1 MDVAR
6 VTALCRDTV
15 GLLLY
20 DTRTVTPNRELAI
33 ELYWRMAPKYDRR
46 GARWPFAGLRRRAVE
61 LLKLRPGEA
70 VLDVGCGTGLAFP
83 LLEEAI
89 GPQGRIIAIDQSPE
103 MLTRA
108 RERVEAKGWQ
118 NVTLI
123 ESPVEEADIPG
134 QVDAALF
141 AFSHDIARSPLAVEN
156 VVQHVKLG
164 GRVAVVGVTWGP
176 WWALPFNLIQW
187 LTMRRGATT
196 YEGLDRPW
204 SNLEK
209 VIVGLQVTKPVV
221 RLLYGSYY
229 FAWGARP

>member
-1 MDVAR
+1 
-6 VTALCRDTV
+6 
-15 GLLLY
+15 
-20 DTRTVTPNRELAI
+20 
-33 ELYWRMAPKYDRR
+33 MAPKYDR
-46 GARWPFAGLRRRAVE
+46 GAAKWPFAGLRRRAVD
-61 LLKLRPGEA
+61 LLDLNPGDS

-89 GPQGRIIAIDQSPE
+89 GPEGRIIAIDQSPE
-103 MLTRA
+103 MLGRA
-108 RERVEAKGWQ
+108 RASVEASGWKNIQ
-118 NVTLI
+118 VI
-123 ESPVEEADIPG
+123 QSRIEEAAIPG

-141 AFSHDIARSPLAVEN
+141 AFSHDIARSPEAVEN
-156 VVQHVKLG
+156 VVQHLKPG
-164 GRVAVVGVTWGP
+164 GRVAAVGVTWGP

-209 VIVGLQVTKPVV
+209 LIPGLQVTKPGV
-221 RLLYGSYY
+221 RFHYGSYY

>member
-1 MDVAR
+1 M
-6 VTALCRDTV
+6 
-15 GLLLY
+15 
-20 DTRTVTPNRELAI
+20 PPSRELALA
-33 ELYWRMAPKYDRR
+33 LYRRMAPRYDR
-46 GARWPFAGLRRRAVE
+46 GAARWPFAGLRRRAVD
-61 LLKLRPGEA
+61 LLDLKPGDS

-89 GPQGRIIAIDQSPE
+89 GPPGRIIGIDQSPE
-103 MLTRA
+103 MLARA
-108 RERVEAKGWQ
+108 GERVKVNGWE
-118 NVTLI
+118 NITLI
-123 ESPVEEADIPG
+123 QAPVQEAAIPR

-141 AFSHDIARSPLAVEN
+141 ALSHDIMRSRAAVEN
-156 VVQHVKLG
+156 VVQHVKPG
-164 GRVAVVGVTWGP
+164 GRIAVVGVTWGP

-209 VIVGLQVTKPVV
+209 LIPGLQVTKPVV
-221 RLLYGSYY
+221 RLHYGSYY